1 MRDSND
7 QKTDE
12 LVLDVDEPIKRRGR
26 PPKNASGALSGQKRQ
41 QEYRSRRKR
50 AQIDAIGQES
60 DAPTNALLDL
70 LHYNFAK
77 LDKKPSDRTPHCAI
91 NRIMAELCSRY
102 ALGKFVPDE
111 RFLD

>member
-1 MRDSND
+1 MRDHND
-7 QKTDE
+7 KKTDE
-12 LVLDVDEPIKRRGR
+12 LVLDVEPAPKQRGR

-60 DAPTNALLDL
+60 DAPTHALLDL
-70 LHYNFAK
+70 LQYNFVK
-77 LDKKPSDRTPHCAI
+77 IDKKPSDRTPHSAI